1 MTSEEAA
8 NFAAQIG
15 ALGSIAVSSRDDIRG
30 TRVCVFVIS
39 LCIFRFVMLV
49 MTVQ

>member
-8 NFAAQIG
+8 SFAAQIG
-15 ALGSIAVSSRDDIRG
+15 ALGSITVSSRDDIRG
-30 TRVCVFVIS
+30 THVCVD
-39 LCIFRFVMLV
+39 LPLHLRLMQALLV